1 MSSPASVAAS
11 SLRVRADTERLVS
24 SLSGNAGYR
33 AVLGIV
39 VGALGGLLLLSGLL
53 GLTHKLIADATMAGT
68 LAAQTAQPDASDVA
82 AGSPPA
88 SDQTATDTA
97 DGSAASATEP
107 ASKSDDPMPESTEP
121 EPAVPVIPSR
131 LLTRRLP
138 RRRPASPTCRTGV
151 TPSRAWLGR

>member
-1 MSSPASVAAS
+1 MPIQNG
-11 SLRVRADTERLVS
+11 SLS

-88 SDQTATDTA
+88 SDRQ
-97 DGSAASATEP
+97 
-107 ASKSDDPMPESTEP
+107 
-121 EPAVPVIPSR
+121 R
-131 LLTRRLP
+131 LTRRE
-138 RRRPASPTCRTGV
+138 R
-151 TPSRAWLGR
+151 